1 MKTLNEQ
8 LIQYAEYHRDKRNIL
23 THFIGIP
30 LIAVAVATLLSRP
43 EWHLLGLS
51 LTPALLVA
59 SAASVFYLKLDLRFG
74 LTMAVALAISLWI
87 GQALAAQS
95 TALWLSAGLGLF
107 VVGWIIQFVG
117 HIYERRKPAFL
128 DDVVG
133 LAIGPLFVAAEVA
146 FLLGLRKEVQEA
158 VEAVAGPVV
167 IKQAAN
173 ARPN

>member
-1 MKTLNEQ
+1 M
-8 LIQYAEYHRDKRNIL
+8 
-23 THFIGIP
+23 
-30 LIAVAVATLLSRP
+30 
-43 EWHLLGLS
+43 
-51 LTPALLVA
+51 
-59 SAASVFYLKLDLRFG
+59 
-74 LTMAVALAISLWI
+74 
-87 GQALAAQS
+87 
-95 TALWLSAGLGLF
+95 
-107 VVGWIIQFVG
+107 VGWIIQFVG

-158 VEAVAGPVV
+158 VEAVAGPAV